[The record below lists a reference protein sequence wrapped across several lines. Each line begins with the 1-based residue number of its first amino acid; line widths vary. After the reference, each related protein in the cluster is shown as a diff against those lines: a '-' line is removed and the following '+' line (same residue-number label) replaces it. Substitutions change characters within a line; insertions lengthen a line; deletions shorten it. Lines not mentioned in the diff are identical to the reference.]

1 MTTKKLSIENL
12 TFQATTIDVSE
23 HILTITLNR
32 PEKKNALNN
41 VMMNEINYALA
52 YAKQER
58 SIRVVIIAAGRCF
71 LCRS

>member
-32 PEKKNALNN
+32 PEKKTPKRNPPWTLKRLLYIFLN
-41 VMMNEINYALA
+41 I
-52 YAKQER
+52 KT
-58 SIRVVIIAAGRCF
+58 F
-71 LCRS
+71 